1 MTLQTLH
8 FALSAIALCTA
19 IGFAFLGAFVIFRTQ
34 TADAILKDLSF
45 NLIAITTRAKITTDI
60 PGLIAARKY
69 EVAFERLSIPGNASQ
84 SIQSNHVAL
93 MEELQSIIKLR
104 KEYRQLVGLS
114 LGLIGASIAALA
126 LADSYA
132 VNSTLSTLVLFV
144 AFVWF
149 ARVLMM
155 TEKLIRTC
163 FFS

>member
-1 MTLQTLH
+1 M
-8 FALSAIALCTA
+8 
-19 IGFAFLGAFVIFRTQ
+19 
-34 TADAILKDLSF
+34 
-45 NLIAITTRAKITTDI
+45 
-60 PGLIAARKY
+60 
-69 EVAFERLSIPGNASQ
+69 
-84 SIQSNHVAL
+84 
-93 MEELQSIIKLR
+93 
-104 KEYRQLVGLS
+104 GLS